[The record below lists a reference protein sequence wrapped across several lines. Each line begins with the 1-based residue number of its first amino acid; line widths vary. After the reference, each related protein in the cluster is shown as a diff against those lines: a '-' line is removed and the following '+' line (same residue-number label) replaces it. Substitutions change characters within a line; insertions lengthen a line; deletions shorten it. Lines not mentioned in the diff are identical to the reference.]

1 MSITEKVYQA
11 LRISKELTSQLAK
24 DRKGRCIYHGISPDA
39 GSYPILVYSLI
50 SDVPALAADG
60 REQERRVTIRIHIL
74 TKDGRYSGIYAAVQK
89 VMLNLGFIR
98 AQTVELAEKDVLIRV
113 IDYKTGIGAEE

>member
-11 LRISKELTSQLAK
+11 LRTSKELTSQLAK

-98 AQTVELAEKDVLIRV
+98 AQTVELAEKDLLIRV

>member
-1 MSITEKVYQA
+1 MCITEKVYQA
-11 LRISKELTSQLAK
+11 LRTSKELTSQLAK

>member
-11 LRISKELTSQLAK
+11 LRTSKELTSQLAK

-50 SDVPALAADG
+50 SDVPVLAADG
-60 REQERRVTIRIHIL
+60 RELERRVTIRIHIL

>member
-11 LRISKELTSQLAK
+11 LRTSKELTSQLAK
-24 DRKGRCIYHGISPDA
+24 DRKERCIYHGISPDA

-50 SDVPALAADG
+50 SDVPALSADG
-60 REQERRVTIRIHIL
+60 REPERLVTIRIHIL
-74 TKDGRYSGIYAAVQK
+74 SNYCRYSGSYADVQK

-98 AQTVELAEKDVLIRV
+98 AQTVELAEKDVLFRV

>member
-11 LRISKELTSQLAK
+11 LSRSKELTSQLAK
-24 DRKGRCIYHGISPDA
+24 DRKGCCIYHGISPDA

-50 SDVPALAADG
+50 SDVPALMADG
-60 REQERRVTIRIHIL
+60 KEQERRITIRIHIL
-74 TKDGRYSGIYAAVQK
+74 TKDGKSSGIYIALQK
-89 VMLNLGFIR
+89 VMLTLGFMR
-98 AQTVELAEKDVLIRV
+98 CQTIELAEKGLFIRV

>member
-11 LRISKELTSQLAK
+11 LRTSKELTSQLAK

-74 TKDGRYSGIYAAVQK
+74 TKDGRYSGSAAVSK
-89 VMLNLGFIR
+89 VKSYD
-98 AQTVELAEKDVLIRV
+98 AVLV
-113 IDYKTGIGAEE
+113 AASMACPSA

>member
-11 LRISKELTSQLAK
+11 LRTSKELTSQLAK

-60 REQERRVTIRIHIL
+60 RRAHAA
-74 TKDGRYSGIYAAVQK
+74 IYGDDPAA
-89 VMLNLGFIR
+89 LW
-98 AQTVELAEKDVLIRV
+98 A
-113 IDYKTGIGAEE
+113 

>member
-11 LRISKELTSQLAK
+11 LAGSKELTGQLAK
-24 DRKGRCIYHGISPDA
+24 DRKGQCIYHGISPDA

-50 SDVPALAADG
+50 SDVPAIIADG
-60 REQERRVTIRIHIL
+60 REQERRITIRIHIL
-74 TKDGRYSGIYAAVQK
+74 TKDGRYGKIYAALQK
-89 VMLNLGFIR
+89 VMLLLGFVR
-98 AQTVELAEKDVLIRV
+98 SQTIELAEKDLFIRV

>member
-11 LRISKELTSQLAK
+11 LRTSKELTSQLAK

>member
-11 LRISKELTSQLAK
+11 LRTSKELTSLLAK
-24 DRKGRCIYHGISPDA
+24 VRKGRCIYHGISPDA

>member
-11 LRISKELTSQLAK
+11 LRTSKELTSQLAK

-39 GSYPILVYSLI
+39 GSYPILVYSMI

-60 REQERRVTIRIHIL
+60 QEQEHRITMRIHIL
-74 TKDGRYSGIYAAVQK
+74 TRDGRSSSIYAALQQ
-89 VMLNLGFIR
+89 VMQQLGFVR
-98 AQTVELAEKDVLIRV
+98 YQTVDLAEKGLFIRMV
-113 IDYKTGIGAEE
+113 DYKIGIGVDE

>member
-11 LRISKELTSQLAK
+11 LRTSKELTSQLAK

-50 SDVPALAADG
+50 SDVPVLAADG

-89 VMLNLGFIR
+89 VMLKLGFIR

>member
-11 LRISKELTSQLAK
+11 LRTSKELTSQLAK

-74 TKDGRYSGIYAAVQK
+74 TKDGRYSGIYAVLQK
-89 VMLNLGFIR
+89 VMLKLGFIR